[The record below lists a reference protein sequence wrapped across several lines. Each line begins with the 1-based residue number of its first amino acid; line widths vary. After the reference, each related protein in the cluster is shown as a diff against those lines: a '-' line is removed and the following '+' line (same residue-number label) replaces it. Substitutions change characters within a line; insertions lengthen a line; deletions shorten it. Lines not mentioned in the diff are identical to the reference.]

1 MLWRILNHPIAP
13 GDKVHSFNWAFA
25 ILKSILIHLRNT
37 NKSLFLS
44 YFFIREL
51 LFSSAEETLL
61 NINETLKEWIKNWQL
76 KINLIISRSRSW
88 KHQNGH
94 QYRHPPKTWFL
105 KCCHLIHNT
114 DHQFQKSSS
123 IPGSEWVWC
132 WLRNLYDGLR
142 SCGIFQNILFLPPPN
157 GSGKHEALLFN
168 NRVKWI
174 GRKVFATF

>member
-37 NKSLFLS
+37 NKSPFLS
-44 YFFIREL
+44 TFFFRDL

-123 IPGSEWVWC
+123 IPGSEWVWVDC
-132 WLRNLYDGLR
+132 V
-142 SCGIFQNILFLPPPN
+142 IFMMAWDDVGFSKNTFPP
-157 GSGKHEALLFN
+157 
-168 NRVKWI
+168 
-174 GRKVFATF
+174 AT